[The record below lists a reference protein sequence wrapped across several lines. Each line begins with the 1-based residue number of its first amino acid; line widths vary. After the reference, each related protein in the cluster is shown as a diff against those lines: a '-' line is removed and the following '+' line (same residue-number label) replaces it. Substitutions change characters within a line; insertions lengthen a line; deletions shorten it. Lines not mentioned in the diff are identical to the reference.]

1 MSSEPKTEI
10 QVQDVMTRDVLRVGP
25 LTTVGEALNLMHQ
38 GKVSALPVVDE
49 GDRCFGIV
57 TATDLIVLLRST
69 EQAVKSDYGE
79 AEDSN
84 RAFELVQQRL
94 DRDPVRNIMSE
105 MMVTV
110 APDLSI
116 HRAARTMADEN
127 VHHLPVVADRT
138 LVGFLSSLDVVRA
151 IANAEDEP

>member
-1 MSSEPKTEI
+1 MSAQPKTET
-10 QVQDVMTRDVLRVGP
+10 QVQDVMTRDVMRVGP
-25 LTTVGEALNLMHQ
+25 LTSVGEALNMMHD

-69 EQAVKSDYGE
+69 EQAVKNDFGE
-79 AEDSN
+79 ADDGP
-84 RAFELVQQRL
+84 RAIKLVQQRL

-105 MMVTV
+105 IMVTV

-116 HRAARTMADEN
+116 QRAAKTMSDEN
-127 VHHLPVVADRT
+127 VHHLPVVSDRK
-138 LVGFLSSLDVVRA
+138 LVGFLSSMDVVRA
-151 IANAEDEP
+151 LATTEDEP